1 MKLQQQPPPITP
13 TAPFFSEPSGEYAAA
28 HMLLP
33 EYDELD
39 ALGMAQLVR
48 DKSLSPEEL
57 LDAAIARV
65 EARNPRLNAVVHTLF
80 ERARTRLSK
89 LPDGPLRG
97 VPFMVKDLKL
107 QIAGTPTTNSSRLSM
122 NKLADGTSVLAA
134 RYEAAGLQLIG
145 KTSAPE
151 FGIMGI
157 TEPAVRGPCRN
168 PWNTEHT
175 PGGSSGGSASAVAA
189 RMVPIAHGGDGGGS
203 IRIPAS
209 ACGLFGLKPTRGRVT
224 MAPFAGEAWGGFVQE
239 HVLARSVRDSA
250 ALLDIADPPTP
261 GEPYGVPAKAR
272 PWLDEV
278 SASPGKLRIAFS
290 RGTLYAGEAHPDCV
304 AAVDDAVTLLREM
317 GHEVVEASPT
327 FPRQEMVRAYFLTVA
342 TGVAR
347 FVELA
352 TQEAGK
358 KKPQPSDFE
367 PATWLL
373 ALIGWKTSA
382 PELLA
387 AQQTMHRAGREVA
400 AFFERH
406 DVFVTSTL
414 ARPPARVGE
423 LGLTTAERAQMRV
436 LMALPLHKLLDVA
449 LDKMG
454 SGKLAYTPNTQ
465 LFNQT
470 GQPAMSVPLYWNA
483 QGLPIGTQLV
493 ARFGDEATLFRL
505 GAALEQARPW
515 AQRRPPGI

>member
-1 MKLQQQPPPITP
+1 ML
-13 TAPFFSEPSGEYAAA
+13 AAL
-28 HMLLP
+28 MLLP
-33 EYDELD
+33 EYDDLD
-39 ALGMAQLVR
+39 ALGLARRVR

-57 LDAAIARV
+57 LDAAIARI
-65 EARNPRLNAVVHTLF
+65 EARNPRLNAVVHTMF
-80 ERARTRLSK
+80 DRARARVST

-97 VPFMVKDLKL
+97 VPFLVKDLKL
-107 QIAGTPTTNSSRLSM
+107 QIAGTPTTNSTRLSM
-122 NKLADGTSVLAA
+122 AKLAEGTSVLAA
-134 RYEAAGLQLIG
+134 RYEAAGLQVLG
-145 KTSAPE
+145 KTNTPE
-151 FGIMGI
+151 FGIMGV
-157 TEPAVRGPCRN
+157 TEPEVRGPCRN
-168 PWNTEHT
+168 PWDDRHT

-250 ALLDIADPPTP
+250 ALLDVADPPTP

-278 SASPGKLRIAFS
+278 SASPGKLRIAFT
-290 RGTLYAGEAHPDCV
+290 RGTLYAGETHPDCV
-304 AAVDDAVTLLREM
+304 DAVEDAVTLLREL
-317 GHEVVEASPT
+317 GHEVAEASPT
-327 FPRQEMVRAYFLTVA
+327 FPREDMVRAYFLTVA

-347 FVELA
+347 FVEMA
-352 TQEAGK
+352 THDAGK
-358 KKPQPSDFE
+358 TKPQASDFE

-373 ALIGWKTSA
+373 ALIAWKTSA
-382 PELLA
+382 PQLLA
-387 AQQTMHRAGREVA
+387 AQQLMHRAAREVA
-400 AFFERH
+400 AFFEKH

-423 LGLTTAERAQMRV
+423 LALTRAERAQMSI
-436 LMALPLHKLLDVA
+436 LKALPLHKLLDVA

-483 QGLPIGTQLV
+483 HGLPIGTQFA

-505 GAALEQARPW
+505 GAALEKARPW
-515 AQRRPPGI
+515 GDRKPPSI